1 MKKFCSVLIASAV
14 VASAVPALAFENK
27 FGGYWRTRAFTQKD
41 FNPNEAG
48 DSSRADS
55 RTRLFYTAEFNKN
68 FKFVNK
74 FEMDAIWGSKEYYD
88 RPAATNKPGSG
99 GIGADSISVEVKNT
113 YADFTFDLVNNST
126 LNFKLGTQG
135 TALSRGFLFND
146 DFSGGIVTYGMKN
159 VKLPFLWLKY
169 YEGGPGVD
177 NLGDKMND
185 QDLDVYAV
193 SPEISLGNGAMINPL
208 LAYETRESTE
218 TDLYTLGLNAELKN
232 DKLTAWLVAMY
243 QGGEISEADLSAY
256 LIAAG
261 ADFNVNK
268 QLTLCA
274 KGFYASGDDDA
285 NDGDIESYYGFNKL
299 QGQDFHWAEIMGGGI
314 FDNNVSNGIGG
325 YGYNAIS
332 NISAVNIGASFK
344 AMDKLTLYGDVWYA
358 MLNEV
363 AEGADDDL
371 GVEVDLRAKYMLFE
385 NLSLDLVGAYL
396 FAGDATGDDDPYEVG
411 TQLELKF

>member
-14 VASAVPALAFENK
+14 VAAAVPALAFENQ

-41 FNPNEAG
+41 FNPNETG

-55 RTRLFYTAEFNKN
+55 RTRLYYTAEFNKN

-88 RPAATNKPGSG
+88 RPAASNKAGSG
-99 GIGADSISVEVKNT
+99 GIGADSISVEVKNS
-113 YADFTFDLVNNST
+113 YADFTPVDN
-126 LNFKLGTQG
+126 LNFKIGTQG
-135 TALSRGFLFND
+135 TVLSQGFLFND
-146 DFSGGIVTYGMKN
+146 DFSGAVITYNMKP

-169 YEGGPGVD
+169 YEGGPGID
-177 NLGDKMND
+177 AAGDKMND
-185 QDLDVYAV
+185 QDIDVYAL

-208 LAYETRESTE
+208 IAYQTQDSSE
-218 TDLYTLGLNAELKN
+218 TDIYTLGLNAELKN
-232 DKLTAWLVAMY
+232 NAVKAWFVGMY
-243 QGGEISEADLSAY
+243 QGGEIDETDLAAY
-256 LIAAG
+256 LLAAG
-261 ADFNVNK
+261 ADFKATNE
-268 QLTLCA
+268 LTISA
-274 KGFYASGDDDA
+274 KGFYASGDDNA
-285 NDGDIESYYGFNKL
+285 NDNDLEAYYGFNKL

-314 FDNNVSNGIGG
+314 FDSNVSNGIGG

-332 NISAVNIGASFK
+332 NISAVNLGASFK

-363 AEGADDDL
+363 ANNADDDL
-371 GVEVDLRAKYMLFE
+371 GTEIDLKARYMIFE
-385 NLSLDLVGAYL
+385 NLALDVVGAYL
-396 FAGDATGDDDPYEVG
+396 IAGDATGDDDPYEIG